1 MLHTLRVFRPHRTP
15 PEQLEKTFVARGPLL
30 QEILNKLEKWQPGK
44 SRQHYLIIGPRGI
57 GKTNLLR
64 LIEYNIERKSSPGNK
79 WYSISLSEDAYG
91 ITKVADL
98 LVEAL
103 RILSEKTNDR
113 NITATYDKV
122 KYDDNDDRVTDLSL
136 DAFREF
142 HKNNGCGILL
152 MVENVN
158 RVFENQIKIKREIHL
173 LRKIL
178 IEEDW
183 IILICT
189 SPTFLN
195 AVTKP
200 EEPLFEFFE
209 TKFLE
214 ELSPVEQQEMLRK
227 IALLENNT
235 DFIEHYLDKLKPQ
248 LQALYHFTG
257 GNPRLT
263 IMLYD
268 LVANQHISDVKDELD
283 GLLDKLTPFYQDRM
297 KEIAQQEARLL
308 EKMALMSEGCTPTEL
323 AKESRLPH
331 KNVSALLTRLER
343 SGYVRREPRRKK
355 QTVYIIPERFFRIWH
370 QMNHSRSARGR
381 VQYLIEF
388 FTSWYATRKERNQIW
403 DKLTDTFQEALK
415 QNEGDR
421 IEELSEYMQYIEEI
435 SEGGKKYERL
445 FDRVYKMY
453 IFKSFDAFKNEL
465 KNLDEQYKNDGN
477 YFYNKGIFLSRRL
490 KKRREGLSAF
500 QMANKL
506 MPENIL
512 ILFKLFLL
520 LNRLHQYGEANK
532 ISDQILKILRKKK
545 RYDSNI
551 KDEDMLL
558 KIFED
563 EKDHQTIRIT
573 AHLLYKYTNREIIG
587 KVINIIKVSKSSY
600 KKQNGITILGFF
612 ESEKSVPVILN
623 FLKDKVD
630 NVRGS
635 AALALGYMGS
645 ELAVQPLIE
654 CLSDEANF
662 VRGCAASSLGRI
674 GSELAVQP
682 LIECLK
688 DENNINRGS
697 AATALG
703 RIGSELAAPF
713 LFDCLKDKANN
724 VRISSIIA
732 LGKITLKKPIK
743 HLDQVIQSLIE
754 IKTDEIL
761 NGLLKALR
769 NLLDSGF
776 CSGDIEMIEASV
788 EQAKKGFKNGE
799 EIFLPYIIAVEYI
812 KSQRDPAIIERQ
824 HPEMREA
831 VQILVDSFDKK

>member
-1 MLHTLRVFRPHRTP
+1 MGMSHTLRVFRPHRTP

-64 LIEYNIERKSSPGNK
+64 LIEYNIERKSPPGNK
-79 WYSISLSEDAYG
+79 WNSISLSEDAYG
-91 ITKVADL
+91 ITKTADL

-103 RILSEKTNDR
+103 RILSDKTNDK
-113 NITATYDKV
+113 NITDAYDKV

-142 HKNNGCGILL
+142 HKKNGCGILL

-158 RVFENQIKIKREIHL
+158 RVLENQIKIKREIHL

-178 IEEDW
+178 IEEEW

-189 SPTFLN
+189 SPTYLN

-209 TKFLE
+209 VKFLE
-214 ELSPVEQQEMLRK
+214 ELSPGEQQEMLRK

-308 EKMALMSEGCTPTEL
+308 EKMALMPVGCTPTEL
-323 AKESRLPH
+323 AKESRMPH

-343 SGYVRREPRRKK
+343 TGYVRREPRRKK

-381 VQYLIEF
+381 VQYLLEF
-388 FTSWYATRKERNQIW
+388 FISWYATPEERDQVW
-403 DKLTDTFQEALK
+403 EKLSDTFQVVLQE
-415 QNEGDR
+415 NEEDR

-435 SEGGKKYERL
+435 SEEREKYGRL
-445 FDRVYKMY
+445 FDRLHKIWSYKGFYAIKDEM
-453 IFKSFDAFKNEL
+453 DD
-465 KNLDEQYKNDGN
+465 LDKHYQNDGN
-477 YFYNKGIFLSRRL
+477 YFYNKGIFLFRKL
-490 KKRREGLSAF
+490 KRKKGALSAF
-500 QMANKL
+500 RMANKL
-506 MPENIL
+506 MPNNIL
-512 ILFKLFLL
+512 VLFNLKFFVRKDRGGKIHQQIIKLI
-520 LNRLHQYGEANK
+520 RT
-532 ISDQILKILRKKK
+532 KKHF
-545 RYDSNI
+545 DSKI

-558 KIFED
+558 EIFQDEED
-563 EKDHQTIRIT
+563 SQIVRIVS
-573 AHLLYKYTNREIIG
+573 HLLTKYPDEEVID
-587 KVINIIKVSKSSY
+587 KVINIIQTSESSF
-600 KKQNGITILGFF
+600 KKQVGITSLGFF
-612 ESEKSVPVILN
+612 KLKRTVPVIID
-623 FLKDKVD
+623 FLKNEAN

-635 AALALGYMGS
+635 AASA
-645 ELAVQPLIE
+645 
-654 CLSDEANF
+654 
-662 VRGCAASSLGRI
+662 LGRI
-674 GSELAVQP
+674 GSELAVSA
-682 LIECLK
+682 LIGCLK
-688 DENNINRGS
+688 DEDNIVRGS
-697 AATALG
+697 AAKALG
-703 RIGSELAAPF
+703 RIGSELAVSA
-713 LFDCLKDKANN
+713 LIGCLKDEDNIVRGIVAKALGCIGSELAVGALIDSLKDEAKN

-732 LGKITLKKPIK
+732 LGNITLKKPIQ
-743 HLDQVIQSLIE
+743 HLDKVIQLLIE
-754 IKTDEIL
+754 IKTD
-761 NGLLKALR
+761 KSFYVSKQVFR

-776 CSGDIEMIEASV
+776 CSSDIEMIEALV
-788 EQAKKGFKNGE
+788 EHARKGFKNGE
-799 EIFLPYIIAVEYI
+799 EIFKPYIIAVEYI
-812 KSQRDPAIIERQ
+812 KSHRDPAIIERQ

-831 VQILVDSFDKK
+831 VQLLVDSFDKVER